1 MRIPRVTEPSANLL
15 DADDTAWTRIQPHRI
30 ALMPSPV
37 AMAAAVSLQLSLSVD
52 HGKVPSLSVRMAHDG
67 ETLSTRLSWR
77 DAEREDRIDD
87 LDRFVD
93 AAAVMF
99 PLAGNPNPLTM
110 GEEGAPVNLWLW
122 RADHTD
128 PFDVI
133 AHGYS
138 TSQRRPA
145 AASGLVARGVHR
157 AQEWAVVFQRPLRP
171 AGEDFVAFQADG
183 SARIA
188 FAVWEGSNADR
199 AGQKA
204 VSPEFLELK
213 LDR

>member
-1 MRIPRVTEPSANLL
+1 MRIPRVNEPSAALL
-15 DADDTAWTRIQPHRI
+15 DADGSAWTRLQARRI
-30 ALMPSPV
+30 ALTPSPV
-37 AMAAAVSLQLSLSVD
+37 AMAAGVSLQQSLSVD
-52 HGKVPSLSVRMAHDG
+52 HGKVASLSTRMAHNG
-67 ETLSTRLSWR
+67 ETLSIRLSWEDAQR
-77 DAEREDRIDD
+77 DDAIGD

-110 GEEGAPVNLWLW
+110 GEEGAPVNAWLW
-122 RADHTD
+122 KADLSE
-128 PFDVI
+128 PLDVV
-133 AHGYS
+133 ARGYS

-145 AASGLVARGVHR
+145 AASGLVARGIHR
-157 AQEWAVVFQRPLRP
+157 GSEWALVFQRPLRP
-171 AGEDFVAFQADG
+171 AGEEFAAFQADG

-204 VSPEFLELK
+204 VSAEFLELK

>member
-1 MRIPRVTEPSANLL
+1 MRIPRVDEPSAALL
-15 DADDTAWTRIQPHRI
+15 DADAPAWTRLPSRRI
-30 ALMPSPV
+30 ALMPAPV
-37 AMAAAVSLQLSLSVD
+37 GLAAGVSLQLSLSVD
-52 HGKVPSLSVRMAHDG
+52 HGKVPSLSTRMAHDG
-67 ETLSTRLSWR
+67 ETLSIRLSWADAQR
-77 DAEREDRIDD
+77 DDVIDD

-110 GEEGAPVNLWLW
+110 GEEGAPVNAWLW
-122 RADHTD
+122 KADRSE

-133 AHGYS
+133 ARGYS

-145 AASGLVARGVHR
+145 GASGLVARSVHR
-157 AQEWAVVFQRPLRP
+157 DSRWAVVFQRPLRA
-171 AGEDFVAFQADG
+171 AGGDFVAFQADG

-204 VSPEFLELK
+204 VTAEFLELK

>member
-1 MRIPRVTEPSANLL
+1 MRISRVDTPSAALL
-15 DADDTAWTRIQPHRI
+15 DADASAWTRLRPHRI
-30 ALMPSPV
+30 ALMPAPV
-37 AMAAAVSLQLSLSVD
+37 AMAAGVSPQLSLSVD
-52 HGKVPSLSVRMAHDG
+52 HGKVPSLSTRMAHDG
-67 ETLSTRLSWR
+67 ETLSIRLSWQDGQR
-77 DAEREDRIDD
+77 DDAIGD

-110 GEEGAPVNLWLW
+110 GDEAAPVNAWFW
-122 RADHTD
+122 KADRAE
-128 PFDVI
+128 PFDVV
-133 AHGYS
+133 ARGYS

-145 AASGLVARGVHR
+145 AASGLVARGIHR
-157 AQEWAVVFQRPLRP
+157 AREWALVFQRPLRP
-171 AGEDFVAFQADG
+171 AGADFAAFQADG

-199 AGQKA
+199 SGQKA
-204 VSPEFLELK
+204 VSAEFLGLK